1 MEEKLLIGFLLTQ
14 CGFNGNPN
22 SLFCFIFGD
31 IRKPIPVLP
40 LSNGGDDTAVKEN
53 DSNQKIYTA

>member
-1 MEEKLLIGFLLTQ
+1 MEEKLLIGLLTQ

-31 IRKPIPVLP
+31 MCKPTPGLP

-53 DSNQKIYTA
+53 DSNQKIYTT